1 MPQRHRIS
9 LLPCNF
15 IAPNH
20 RTAFVNLLLA
30 YMTDPMGGCA
40 PHTEQT
46 AQQVIE
52 SLRNHPTAY
61 IQFAMYRRKI
71 VGMAVCFVNYS
82 TFQASPFINIHDLIV
97 LPQFRKTG
105 IGEALIHGV
114 TLKAMSL
121 QCAKVTLEVRDDNHV
136 AKTLYRKMGFCSC
149 TPMMEYLNKKIAV
162 PPQESLPN
170 PIAHK
175 VSKM

>member
-1 MPQRHRIS
+1 MPRRHRIS

-20 RTAFVNLLLA
+20 RRAFANLLHA
-30 YMTDPMGGCA
+30 YMTDPMGGCT

-52 SLRNHPTAY
+52 HLHNHPSTY
-61 IQFAMYRRKI
+61 IQFAMCRRKI
-71 VGMAVCFVNYS
+71 AGMAVCFINYS
-82 TFQASPFINIHDLIV
+82 TFQAAPFINIHDLIV
-97 LPQFRKTG
+97 LPGFRKTG

-114 TLKAMSL
+114 TLKAISL
-121 QCAKVTLEVRDDNHV
+121 QCAKVTLEVREDNQV
-136 AKTLYRKMGFCSC
+136 AKSLYAKMGFCSC
-149 TPMMEYLNKKIAV
+149 TPVMEYLNKKIGVLPHA
-162 PPQESLPN
+162 SLPN
-170 PIAHK
+170 PIVHK